1 MFPADLCLSAFKY
14 SPTINLAIRR
24 PALSLNTVSRSTGV
38 SLRMEGLLEGVRE
51 DMLVAERGD
60 LEVRSCGEKS
70 PRQRRLDVKP

>member
-1 MFPADLCLSAFKY
+1 
-14 SPTINLAIRR
+14 
-24 PALSLNTVSRSTGV
+24 
-38 SLRMEGLLEGVRE
+38 MEGLLEGVRE